1 MRSTLNARSANLAD
15 EPKGTLFLIKRYGH
29 QPIFGI
35 KLSEPVDQANGKPT
49 VLLLNPDFGREGE
62 PNWHRIFLWEATE
75 PCVSFGTDW
84 VIEPDFSPA
93 SLSDADDPQKGA
105 CLTIGRDGIHFR
117 AAPGEGFRPNYRNF
131 IHVETLDPTKDLGNA
146 PFHLTG
152 YRIFLNPGDRD
163 KGRPPI
169 FKHGA

>member
-1 MRSTLNARSANLAD
+1 MNQKATLL
-15 EPKGTLFLIKRYGH
+15 LKRYGH

-35 KLSEPVDQANGKPT
+35 KLSEPVDQPNGKPT

-62 PNWHRIFLWEATE
+62 PNWAQNLSMGGDGAMRVL
-75 PCVSFGTDW
+75 PGTDW
-84 VIEPDFSPA
+84 GNRADFSPA

-117 AAPGEGFRPNYRNF
+117 AAPGEGFRPNYRHF
-131 IHVETLDPTKDLGNA
+131 IHVETLDPAEALGNA

-152 YRIFLNPGDRD
+152 YRIFLNQEDWD
-163 KGRPPI
+163 NGRSPI
-169 FKHGA
+169 YQRGI